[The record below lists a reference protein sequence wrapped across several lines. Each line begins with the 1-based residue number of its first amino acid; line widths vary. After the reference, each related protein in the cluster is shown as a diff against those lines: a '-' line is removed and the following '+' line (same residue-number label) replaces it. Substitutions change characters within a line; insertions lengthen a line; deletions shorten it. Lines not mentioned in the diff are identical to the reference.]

1 MLPLRDRDLE
11 QGATRAVR
19 DDELQPVRFRR
30 AQGKLAIRVQDPR
43 QGGVKIRQIDP
54 FTILGQDILVADVEE
69 KARHV
74 VLLSRI
80 GVRESR

>member
-19 DDELQPVRFRR
+19 DDELQPVRFGRV
-30 AQGKLAIRVQDPR
+30 QGKLAIRVQDAR
-43 QGGVKIRQIDP
+43 QGSVKIRQIDP

-69 KARHV
+69 KARH
-74 VLLSRI
+74 LR
-80 GVRESR
+80 